1 MILSAMRTRLRSYL
15 DDTESVRYKWSD
27 SELNGAIND
36 ALQDAFV
43 RARLTIQDSIT
54 LPFTQTLG
62 VWDSKYALDPA
73 YLEVLSVRLNSA
85 PEKPLLR
92 TSISYEER
100 VTGVRPVSK
109 TGVYAFAL
117 DQTTINSVTG
127 LPERSIAFLGTPT
140 EIDTAILDVSRL
152 PATLITDSQIP
163 EIDAM
168 WHSDLLWGAAF
179 YAYNKKDADT
189 FDPGAIG
196 RYYALFEE
204 RFGEKLPAVVI
215 RERQTDVPMEMIVC

>member
-1 MILSAMRTRLRSYL
+1 MILSVMRTRLRSYL
-15 DDTESVRYKWSD
+15 DDTESARYKWDD
-27 SELNGAIND
+27 SELNDAIND

-43 RARLTIQDSIT
+43 RARMTIQDSIS

-62 VWDSKYALDPA
+62 VWNSKYALSPS
-73 YLEVLSVRLNSA
+73 YLEVLSVRLNST

-100 VTGVRPVSK
+100 VNGVRPVAE

-117 DQTTINSVTG
+117 DQTTVNSTTG
-127 LPERSIAFLGTPT
+127 LPERSITFIGVPSEA
-140 EIDTAILDVSRL
+140 DTAILDVSRL
-152 PATLITDSQIP
+152 PATLTTDNQIP
-163 EIDAM
+163 EIDPM

-179 YAYNKKDADT
+179 YAYNKKDTDT
-189 FDPGAIG
+189 FDPDGIA
-196 RYYALFEE
+196 RYYALFEA

>member
-15 DDTESVRYKWSD
+15 DDTEATRYKWTD
-27 SELNGAIND
+27 SELNDAINE

-43 RARLTIQDSIT
+43 RARLTIQDSIS
-54 LPFTQTLG
+54 LPFTQTTG
-62 VWDSKYALDPA
+62 VWNSVYALPSS

-85 PEKPLLR
+85 PQKPLLR

-100 VTGVRPVSK
+100 VTGIRPVSQ

-117 DQTTINSVTG
+117 DQTTVNGASG
-127 LPERSIAFLGTPT
+127 LPERSITFLGAPT
-140 EIDTAILDVSRL
+140 EADTAILDVSRL
-152 PATLITDSQIP
+152 PATLVADSQIP
-163 EIDAM
+163 EIDPM

-189 FDPGAIG
+189 FDPGAIA
-196 RYYALFEE
+196 RYYSLFEE